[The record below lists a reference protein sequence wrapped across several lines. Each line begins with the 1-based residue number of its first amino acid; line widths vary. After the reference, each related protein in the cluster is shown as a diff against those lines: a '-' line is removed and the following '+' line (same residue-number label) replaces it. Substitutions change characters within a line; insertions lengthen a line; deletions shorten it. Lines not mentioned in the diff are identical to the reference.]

1 MTSLSE
7 RRFVGAV
14 LAAAAAGLATVAMA
28 ATAHGDMRASVA
40 SATGT
45 LNLRAEL
52 QVFSTPVVP
61 PPGAPQDAGCRARSG
76 EGRVP
81 GLGRVSETYTWCYKV
96 GPPTCPAEVAKPL
109 ATTVRLV
116 VQDKGELH
124 LTLAE
129 GTRCIK
135 PEPVRDEPQEFTIT
149 GGTGIYAQ
157 ASGSGTVERSVGGG
171 RGSETWN
178 GTLVVP
184 GLAFDVM
191 APTLSSAVV
200 RTPRAPRGVKRV
212 RVTYAVSARDEID
225 GAVPVSC
232 SPRSGTRFRIGR
244 TAVTCS
250 ATDASGN
257 TRTGSFTITVRRQR

>member
-7 RRFVGAV
+7 RRIVG
-14 LAAAAAGLATVAMA
+14 AGLAAVATALAAVAMA
-28 ATAHGDMRASVA
+28 ATAYGSMRASVA
-40 SATGT
+40 TGT
-45 LNLRAEL
+45 LDLRAEL
-52 QVFSTPVVP
+52 RVLSTPVVP
-61 PPGAPQDAGCRARSG
+61 PPEAPPDAGCRARTG

-116 VQDKGELH
+116 VRDKGELH

-129 GTRCIK
+129 GTRCIEL
-135 PEPVRDEPQEFTIT
+135 EPVRDEPQEFTIT
-149 GGTGIYAQ
+149 GGTGTYAK
-157 ASGSGTVERSVGGG
+157 ASGSGTVERSIGGG
-171 RGSETWN
+171 RGSETWK

-184 GLAFDVM
+184 GLAFDVT
-191 APTLSSAVV
+191 APTLSPAVGKTV
-200 RTPRAPRGVKRV
+200 RAPRGVKRV
-212 RVTYAVSARDEID
+212 RVTYAMSARDDID

-244 TAVTCS
+244 TVVACS
-250 ATDASGN
+250 AADTSGN
-257 TRTGSFTITVRRQR
+257 TRTATFTITVRRQR